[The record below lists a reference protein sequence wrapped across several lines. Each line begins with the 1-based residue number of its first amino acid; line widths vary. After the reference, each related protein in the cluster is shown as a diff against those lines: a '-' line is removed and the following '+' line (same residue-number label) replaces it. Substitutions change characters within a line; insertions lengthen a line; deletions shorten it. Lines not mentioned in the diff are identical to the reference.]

1 VLGSLGVLA
10 VGLAVQVFARP
21 EWNARTA
28 PAALSLATFVIGA
41 LVLRQ
46 SRRLDPLSTS
56 TWRSFAA
63 IAGLLALGHLVR
75 AVTGVGVNPSST
87 GLSDLP
93 LAATGPIA
101 VLLCARL
108 VRSTGGRV
116 RVQVVLDAAVALVAL
131 GVLLE
136 LLVPLAA
143 GPAGNPADPLL
154 TMGYPAVSA
163 VLVAAGLVTFAGV
176 SPPRRRAAGWMLLC
190 FASLAATMAAGA
202 LAVTR
207 PSPALDAVTTTAYLA
222 MLSAA
227 TLALASD
234 PGPRA
239 RTDEPAAAV
248 PLTGVVVSYCLG
260 SGVLLLLLGGLAA
273 GRPITPVEA
282 VTVAVLMALTLV
294 RTLVWAADGARL
306 TRQVLRTEAYFR
318 TLVHRSADLTVV
330 LDDRGQVTW
339 AAAASPSTSSW
350 SVRDLEGRRLRDLVH
365 EDDRYELHRA
375 LDPTSDDLNGRGP
388 VFRLRGRDGTWR
400 QFETVRTAS
409 SAGLPGT
416 VAGADAGRPYR
427 RTEAGGDGLVLH
439 LRDVA
444 GRRSSELELERL
456 AYTDYLTG
464 LPNRARL
471 MAALASARSRVAAGQ
486 PASLLLLDLDGFKPV
501 NDIAG
506 HEAGDHLLVQV
517 ADRLRATVRDGDMV
531 GRLGG
536 DEFAVLV
543 ADSIEEATALAERI
557 VADLRTVRPAA
568 DLEGAAGMIAP
579 GVVFDISGSIGVT
592 ELDPAD
598 DVPTTIRRADLALR
612 AAKTAGKSCVR
623 TAGHAMDSAMGRRAR
638 LARDLPAA
646 LEQEQ
651 FRVVYQPV
659 VGTADRRVLWLEAL
673 VRWDHPV
680 LGTVPPDEFIALAE
694 DDGLIVPLQRW
705 VLGRAMADT
714 AELLAEG
721 WDVQMAV
728 NVSVR
733 HLQAGCLGP
742 DVAQVLAA
750 TGVPPERLVLE
761 ITESVLLDARDR
773 LESDLAALR
782 EMGCRIALDDFG
794 RGYSSLAYL
803 ARLPVDILKM
813 DREFVADI
821 ERDQRGATL
830 VATVVEL
837 GRTLGMDVVAEGV
850 ETPGQL
856 AALRGMGCPYLQGW
870 LFGRPVEARDLRLL
884 VGGFDASVLD
894 AGLLDAGLL
903 DAGVLDA
910 GVLDAGVLD
919 ASALDA
925 SALDA
930 SALDASALDASAL
943 EAAEMDAG
951 VHIVGRAG

>member
-1 VLGSLGVLA
+1 VSGPVEEEGVPPRPLGPRTAVVASLACVA
-10 VGLAVQVFARP
+10 AGLAVQVLVQPA
-21 EWNARTA
+21 WNGRSA
-28 PAALSLATFVIGA
+28 PVVLSIATFVVAG
-41 LVLRQ
+41 LVLRH
-46 SRRLDPLSTS
+46 SRRLDPVSSLI
-56 TWRSFAA
+56 WRAFAA
-63 IAGLLALGHLVR
+63 ISGLLALGHLVR
-75 AVTGVGVNPSST
+75 AVTGVGVNPRAA

-108 VRSTGGRV
+108 VLSAGGRL
-116 RVQVVLDAAVALVAL
+116 RVQVVLDAAVALVSL
-131 GVLLE
+131 GVLME

-143 GPAGNPADPLL
+143 GPAGGDADPLL
-154 TMGYPAVSA
+154 TLGYPAITA

-176 SPPRRRAAGWMLLC
+176 SPPRRPAAGWLLLC
-190 FASLAATMAAGA
+190 FASLAVTMTIGA

-207 PSPALDAVTTTAYLA
+207 PSPVLDAVATTAYLA
-222 MLSAA
+222 MLTAA
-227 TLALASD
+227 TLALAAD

-239 RTDEPAAAV
+239 RTDEPTVAV
-248 PLTGVVVSYCLG
+248 PLAGVVVSYCLG

-273 GRPITPVEA
+273 GRPIGTVEA
-282 VTVAVLMALTLV
+282 ATVAVLTALTLA

-306 TRQVLRTEAYFR
+306 TRRVLRTEAYFR

-330 LDDRGQVTW
+330 LDGLGRVTW
-339 AAAASPSTSSW
+339 AATSDRGTSSW
-350 SVRDLEGRRLRDLVH
+350 PVRDLEGRQLRDLVH

-375 LDPTSDDLNGRGP
+375 LDRTSDDVDGRGP

-409 SAGLPGT
+409 SAGLPG
-416 VAGADAGRPYR
+416 ADGPDWGLPYRRADAGS
-427 RTEAGGDGLVLH
+427 GDGVVLH

-444 GRRSSELELERL
+444 GRRSTELELERL

-471 MAALASARSRVAAGQ
+471 MAALATARSRAAKGQ
-486 PASLLLLDLDGFKPV
+486 PTSFLLVDLDGFKPV

-506 HEAGDHLLVQV
+506 HEAGDHLLIQV
-517 ADRLRATVRDGDMV
+517 AGRLRATVRDGDLV

-543 ADSIEEATALAERI
+543 GDGIEEATALAERI

-568 DLEGAAGMIAP
+568 DVEGAPP
-579 GVVFDISGSIGVT
+579 GVVAAGIVFDISGSIGVT

-598 DVPTTIRRADLALR
+598 DVSTTIRRADLALR

-623 TAGHAMDSAMGRRAR
+623 TAGHAIDSAMGRRAR

-659 VGTADRRVLWLEAL
+659 AGTEDRRIIGLEAL

-705 VLGRAMADT
+705 VLGRATAD
-714 AELLAEG
+714 AAALLADG
-721 WDVQMAV
+721 WSLQMGV

-742 DVAQVLAA
+742 DVAQALAS
-750 TGVPPERLVLE
+750 TGLPPQKLVLE
-761 ITESVLLDARDR
+761 ITESVMLDARDR
-773 LESDLAALR
+773 LESDLATLR
-782 EMGCRIALDDFG
+782 EMGCNIALDDFG

-803 ARLPVDILKM
+803 ARLPVDVIKM
-813 DREFVADI
+813 DREFIADI
-821 ERDQRGATL
+821 ERDRRGAAL
-830 VATVVEL
+830 VAAVVEL

-856 AALRGMGCPYLQGW
+856 AALRGMDCRLLQGW
-870 LFGRPVEARDLRLL
+870 LVGRPVPVEELGTLL
-884 VGGFDASVLD
+884 AAFDPAILDVASRKMDASVH
-894 AGLLDAGLL
+894 
-903 DAGVLDA
+903 
-910 GVLDAGVLD
+910 
-919 ASALDA
+919 S
-925 SALDA
+925 
-930 SALDASALDASAL
+930 
-943 EAAEMDAG
+943 M
-951 VHIVGRAG
+951 GRAG